1 MTKDKIFVGSGR
13 EVGKFGYVVIGVAIE
28 DIEKFAKKSSN
39 GKHYVNLLIGKKKE
53 PDQYGKTHWVA
64 IDEWEQKS
72 PEEKKIDKAREDELG
87 QYGKPTTGTED
98 IAVVED
104 LPKEIDLS
112 DIPF

>member
-13 EVGKFGYVVIGVAIE
+13 EVGRFGYVVIGVAIE
-28 DIEKFAKKSSN
+28 DIEKHSKKSAN
-39 GKHYVNLLIGKKKE
+39 GKRYVNLLIGKKKE

-72 PEEKKIDKAREDELG
+72 KEEKQIDSAREKELEP
-87 QYGKPTTGTED
+87 YGKPVTGTEE

-104 LPKEIDLS
+104 DEINVK